1 MARRARGQSA
11 GLGTVIWGPRCRMQ
25 RAARKPDA
33 GAAAAE
39 PAEAAALRYDLR
51 TGEHLTS
58 FGRRHGLRTYPV
70 RADGD
75 YVLVDVEVGDLV
87 AELREVGLRRGV
99 GLVRRLEAGD
109 EELMTRL
116 TAGYQEILR
125 AKGSYIEIASSLGI
139 AVGTVRSRLHRARS
153 ALVKLRQSRFG
164 HTGNGKTRDMAH

>member
-1 MARRARGQSA
+1 MDDTRRQQTQGDNGADKRPQSQP
-11 GLGTVIWGPRCRMQ
+11 L
-25 RAARKPDA
+25 K
-33 GAAAAE
+33 
-39 PAEAAALRYDLR
+39 DL
-51 TGEHLTS
+51 
-58 FGRRHGLRTYPV
+58 P
-70 RADGD
+70 
-75 YVLVDVEVGDLV
+75 
-87 AELREVGLRRGV
+87 
-99 GLVRRLEAGD
+99 LEAGD